1 MVFNKTRHWQ
11 WILDTSRLEGLLVT
25 FLAGV
30 ILTCL
35 TTVFSD
41 AAAVVTKDDV
51 NLSNINYDK
60 QLSNDQS
67 LSISKAYATSPT
79 ESALI
84 HSKNIRVENNFTP
97 THVSKSTQNFF
108 KNPENNKATNSTT
121 SALKQLKV
129 SSSIKAT
136 PDRYQTLENFAQP
149 QSPAELQQN
158 QSAIKLTNS
167 AGTDVDVT
175 SLKPYSD
182 DETTEHSA
190 LHNANGVLSNAN
202 PSAFMDELHRET
214 WRALKDNEQK
224 LKTSNNTTVSSASN
238 YLANQHANNTD
249 HVQVKEVQHRN
260 DFASTYRRRMMSEEE
275 YANYFNWI
283 NDQEIEN
290 LHAKIMAERNSADV
304 FTRDKEAAERTANW
318 SNLATASIAKHQT
331 ISSNDKPKLSISS
344 DPRQEQNISII
355 LGITSEKSANTSV
368 NSVHPD
374 QSQLYEVLGM
384 SNLGLEQS
392 SLQTNNKQNEQG
404 LSAPQE
410 NTLNTTKAIQS
421 LSSKEL
427 DINLG
432 YINRDTGELSKK
444 DLFNDNNPFLTD
456 NIIENTLSLQPR
468 NKSLSKYL
476 DQVMTGEEGTTAKAT
491 PIAPPEVKDTPSDV
505 FVKDTPEVVNDSAKQ
520 SNLTLFKLSS
530 RLDRN
535 NVIFTIEISSGS
547 YIYQNSL
554 SVIGSGGLSFNQPL
568 LPKATK
574 HEDMQGTSLV
584 YFKRMELIIPV
595 FLCDMGDVLT
605 LNYQGCD
612 AAGIC
617 YPPQRFSVSMPNS
630 IKQKSENSDLV
641 SMLNNSV
648 HLLNTS
654 QEDSIAKLLVDN
666 IFIGLLLCFILGIGL
681 DLTPCV
687 LPMLPIFSTMLV
699 GSRSNTINVKDDIE
713 AEADKVTAE
722 LQKEDA
728 EKKASAKKQALEN
741 KQNSVEQNTS
751 SEQQVAP
758 QQETQTK
765 DVSLYQSKD
774 DTEGV
779 SNTNISQDNK
789 SHQHTKK
796 QKQAFARFKKHE
808 FKVVLLQNTGYAIGL
823 SFSYMILGLLFAS
836 LGASL
841 HNILQSPVVLICI
854 ALLLCACALS
864 CAGVL
869 DISMPSFITNKLQA
883 RISKLQT
890 SRFSGAL
897 LFGMLSAL
905 IASPCTSA
913 PLAGALIYV
922 FTTGNML
929 TGAMYFWAIGL
940 GMAFPL
946 FIIGVFGSKIL
957 SKSGILGDLVK
968 RILVVVLLITAYFM
982 VSHLLGT
989 FDLIMRTMVIYI
1001 VCVYLITSAVCLI
1014 LKHKPSMKH
1023 VLTIAFLCLLPSYV
1037 AYNYFGSVSN
1047 SSRYEFFSPV
1057 KSMYELNKM
1066 SQDKYTFVVFTADW
1080 CTNCK
1085 QMESNVY
1092 SSDYFMLASNELNKL
1107 VVDITDSKSQQVKE
1121 IIKHFNLVGVP
1132 CYVILDPAGN
1142 VIEQRLGV
1150 QSRETVIKS
1159 IHGLHYQRQ
1168 YGL

>member
-11 WILDTSRLEGLLVT
+11 WYLDTSRLEGLLVN
-25 FLAGV
+25 FLTGLLL
-30 ILTCL
+30 IGLTA
-35 TTVFSD
+35 VFSN
-41 AAAVVTKDDV
+41 AAAEATKDDV
-51 NLSNINYDK
+51 NLSNLNYDH
-60 QLSNDQS
+60 QVSNDSS
-67 LSISKAYATSPT
+67 LSISKTYATSPA

-84 HSKNIRVENNFTP
+84 HAKNPHVENNFTP
-97 THVSKSTQNFF
+97 TQVTKSTQNFF
-108 KNPENNKATNSTT
+108 KEAENNKNTNTT
-121 SALKQLKV
+121 ASALERLKV

-136 PDRYQTLENFAQP
+136 PERYLTLENFAQT

-158 QSAIKLTNS
+158 QSAFKLTNS
-167 AGTDVDVT
+167 AGTDVDVAP
-175 SLKPYSD
+175 LKPYSD
-182 DETTEHSA
+182 NDYPERSA
-190 LHNANGVLSNAN
+190 LQHENGVLSNAT

-214 WRALKDNEQK
+214 WRALKDNDK
-224 LKTSNNTTVSSASN
+224 NLKNSANATPSSNTSS
-238 YLANQHANNTD
+238 LLNQHANGSD

-275 YANYFNWI
+275 YAAYFNWI
-283 NDQEIEN
+283 NDKEIET
-290 LHAKIMAERNSADV
+290 LHAKIMAERNSSNV
-304 FTRDKEAAERTANW
+304 FAHDKEAVERTANW
-318 SNLATASIAKHQT
+318 SNLAAANIAKRQT
-331 ISSNDKPKLSISS
+331 IASNDKPKLSISS

-368 NSVHPD
+368 NSDAPE
-374 QSQLYEVLGM
+374 QNQLYEVWGM
-384 SNLGLEQS
+384 NNIGIEQT
-392 SLQTNNKQNEQG
+392 SLNTNNIQKEQNASG
-404 LSAPQE
+404 SRD
-410 NTLNTTKAIQS
+410 NI
-421 LSSKEL
+421 LSSTKEIQNLSPKEL

-432 YINRDTGELSKK
+432 YVNRDTGELSKK

-456 NIIENTLSLQPR
+456 NVIENTLSLKPR
-468 NKSLSKYL
+468 NQSLSKYL
-476 DQVMTGEEGTTAKAT
+476 DQVMTGEDGTISEPKK
-491 PIAPPEVKDTPSDV
+491 PVAPKIEDTPSDV
-505 FVKDTPEVVNDSAKQ
+505 FVKDIPEIVEDTAKR
-520 SNLTLFKLSS
+520 SEIMPFELSS
-530 RLDRN
+530 RLERN
-535 NVIFTIEISSGS
+535 NVILTIEISNGS

-568 LPKATK
+568 LPKAKK
-574 HEDMQGTSLV
+574 HEDMQGSSLV
-584 YFKRMELIIPV
+584 YFNRMELIIPV
-595 FLCDMGDVLT
+595 FLCNMGDVLT

-612 AAGIC
+612 ASGIC
-617 YPPQRFSVSMPNS
+617 YPPQRFSIAMPNS
-630 IKQKSENSDLV
+630 IKQESENSTLV

-666 IFIGLLLCFILGIGL
+666 IFIGLILCFVLGVGL

-699 GSRSNTINVKDDIE
+699 GSKNDNVKVKDDIE

-722 LQKEDA
+722 LQQEEAKA
-728 EKKASAKKQALEN
+728 QSKASTLDASITNL
-741 KQNSVEQNTS
+741 S
-751 SEQQVAP
+751 
-758 QQETQTK
+758 QETNLTKQTK
-765 DVSLYQSKD
+765 
-774 DTEGV
+774 E
-779 SNTNISQDNK
+779 
-789 SHQHTKK
+789 
-796 QKQAFARFKKHE
+796 QKQIFARFKKRE

-841 HNILQSPVVLICI
+841 HNILQSPIVHICI

-869 DISMPSFITNKLQA
+869 DISMPNFITNKLQA
-883 RISKLQT
+883 KISKLQT
-890 SRFSGAL
+890 SRFSGAV

-929 TGAMYFWAIGL
+929 TGALYFWAIGL

-957 SKSGILGDLVK
+957 SKSGVLGDFVK

-982 VSHLLGT
+982 VSHLLGN
-989 FDLIMRTMVIYI
+989 FDLIMRTMLIYI

-1014 LKHKPSMKH
+1014 LKHKLSMKH
-1023 VLTIAFLCLLPSYV
+1023 VLTIAFLCLLPSYI
-1037 AYNYFGSVSN
+1037 AYNYFGSTSN
-1047 SSRYEFFSPV
+1047 TSRYEFFSPV
-1057 KSMYELNKM
+1057 KSMYELNKL
-1066 SQDKYTFVVFTADW
+1066 SRDKYTFIVFTADW

-1142 VIEQRLGV
+1142 IIEQRLGV

-1159 IHGLHYQRQ
+1159 IHGIHYQRQ